1 MNCDLGLL
9 LVIIL
14 TIRLIVL
21 SNFVSACAGRIVP
34 KPISAPR
41 ATSTPLIFLLKF
53 VAHGLDILIDLSCNT
68 VDARLCELDT
78 RARGREVGGLAGRT
92 LEAAS
97 CHHNRNG
104 CPFDEVVRS

>member
-41 ATSTPLIFLLKF
+41 ATSTL
-53 VAHGLDILIDLSCNT
+53 LIDLSCNT